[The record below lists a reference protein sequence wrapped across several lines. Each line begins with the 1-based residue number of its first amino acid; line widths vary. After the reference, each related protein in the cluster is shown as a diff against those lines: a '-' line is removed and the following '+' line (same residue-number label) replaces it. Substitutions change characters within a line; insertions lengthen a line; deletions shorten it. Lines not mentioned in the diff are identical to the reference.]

1 MKLYILTLVILLSFI
16 SCSDEKSS
24 NEIARDNL
32 SIVLL
37 AIGRDLFKANYCE
50 PPQLILEEGKTY
62 NITLEAGK
70 RFWYAYT
77 VTPQFRDSSK
87 KIKLSITRNN
97 SIKINN
103 INIPCQSSSNEVE
116 NTRIPTVDL
125 PTQLEFQISDIS
137 RYDSSGLIT
146 GQVIKS
152 DSNSNITFKFDVF

>member
-1 MKLYILTLVILLSFI
+1 MKQVRITLILLCLLFFN
-16 SCSDEKSS
+16 CKSDNKQKQFEYLT
-24 NEIARDNL
+24 I
-32 SIVLL
+32 LL
-37 AIGRDLFKANYCE
+37 AAFELGLFKTNFCE
-50 PPQLILEEGKTY
+50 PPQLLLEEGKTY
-62 NITLEAGK
+62 YITLEAGK